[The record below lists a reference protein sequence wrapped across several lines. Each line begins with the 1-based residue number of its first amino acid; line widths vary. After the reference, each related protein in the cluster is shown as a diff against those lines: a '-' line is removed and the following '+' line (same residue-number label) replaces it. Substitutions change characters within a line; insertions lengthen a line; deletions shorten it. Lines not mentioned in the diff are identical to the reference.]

1 MSDGWQRW
9 AKSRRVKRNVLLLVL
24 WVALAAGLY
33 WLREILQPFIL
44 AALLAYVIEP
54 LVRWLASKKIA
65 DRPVPRAAAVIGIY
79 LGIAATVWLVAA
91 FFVPQV
97 YREVS
102 RLAKEGADFV
112 KTLDEDEID
121 RQVKR
126 AESTLQRLRLPVDI
140 VTDEVKRPS
149 SREDLFG
156 FPVLPIDGG
165 PENGDVDGV
174 APPRVAA
181 SAGRGAVEIRPPDAG
196 ALSADTDHPVPLITI
211 NLKKVAK
218 NTLKAATDLLAKK
231 TAEIFGQLRAIVQG
245 VASILFSFVIV
256 FMLTAFILLDTERI
270 KRFFFS
276 IVPVEDRST
285 YDALIERIDRGLSGV
300 VRGQLTI
307 CLVNGALTLVGLL
320 LLKIKFAFIL
330 ATLAAV
336 FSLIPVFGS
345 ILSTIPIVLVALSSG
360 FWSAL
365 LSLGWILLI
374 HFVEANLLNPKILGD
389 SARIHPVMIVL
400 ALVAGEHFYGIAGA
414 LLAVPVMS
422 ILLSLFRFVQ
432 TRAKVLE
439 DEDTRPKSAAPRGLR
454 RRYRVRSEAGG

>member
-9 AKSRRVKRNVLLLVL
+9 AKSRRVKRNALLLLL
-24 WVALAAGLY
+24 WVALAAGLF

-54 LVRWLASKKIA
+54 LVRWLAAKKIA
-65 DRPVPRAAAVIGIY
+65 GRPIPRAAAVVGIY

-102 RLAKEGADFV
+102 RLAKEGAEFV
-112 KTLDEDEID
+112 KTLDEEEID

-126 AESTLQRLRLPVDI
+126 AESTLQRLRLPIDI
-140 VTDEVKRPS
+140 VTDDQKRPT

-156 FPVLPIDGG
+156 FPVPSSDAGPVDVHDG
-165 PENGDVDGV
+165 
-174 APPRVAA
+174 PPPKVAA
-181 SAGRGAVEIRPPDAG
+181 SAGDGAIEVRPPHAGAVHPDEN
-196 ALSADTDHPVPLITI
+196 HPVPLVTI

-218 NTLKAATDLLAKK
+218 NTLKAGTDLLAKK

-245 VASILFSFVIV
+245 VASILFSFVVV

-285 YDALIERIDRGLSGV
+285 YDALIDRIDRGLSGV

-345 ILSTIPIVLVALSSG
+345 ILSTIPIVLVALTSG
-360 FWSAL
+360 FWSGL
-365 LSLGWILLI
+365 LALGWILLI

-432 TRAKVLE
+432 TRAKGLE
-439 DEDTRPKSAAPRGLR
+439 EEVRPKAAAPLWR
-454 RRYRVRSEAGG
+454 RKRYRVRSEAGG